1 MTPTETGTVPG
12 DPTTAVAHGSRRR
25 VRGARALVAALF
37 AVILATVGVLASQ
50 PASAQSA
57 PGTKVVSVSIS
68 GGYNYQNSGA
78 MTAGTLNISQGGPG
92 INSVQGFAVI
102 PGVRGGDATISFDV
116 NSLFGL
122 FPIYFGSITV
132 YDANAGIAINTV
144 VFFSPVNA
152 YQGSGAQGSAT
163 WFTFFDLFNFR
174 TYNLNWS
181 IANAGVQPGD
191 NPPVPSFTANPLVAV
206 APATVNFDASA
217 SSDPDPGDTITKYQW
232 NFGDGGTF
240 ESTSPTA
247 SHLYTNKGD
256 YVVTLTVTNN
266 RGSVASTS
274 QTILMTLPPNPPT
287 PSNFDFYDAEGE
299 LADAGRFYFRWDRI
313 GQTAG
318 TTTRYEVN
326 VVAVAGCIAFGD
338 KTRSVND
345 PGGSATQMQYTW
357 VQNWPASNV
366 CLGSKY
372 KARVR
377 AVRDGGPGGT
387 QFSDWTPFQERTIG
401 RT

>member
-1 MTPTETGTVPG
+1 VTPIGTGPS
-12 DPTTAVAHGSRRR
+12 TTGHAASASRT
-25 VRGARALVAALF
+25 GARGVRAFAVALF
-37 AVILATVGVLASQ
+37 AVILAAVGVFAAQ
-50 PASAQSA
+50 PAAAQTT

-78 MTAGTLNISQGGPG
+78 MTSGNLNISQGGPG
-92 INSVQGFAVI
+92 INAVQGFAVI
-102 PGVRGGDATISFDV
+102 PGARGGDATISFDV

-122 FPIYFGSITV
+122 FPIYFGSISV
-132 YDANAGIAINTV
+132 VDNNARLALNTV
-144 VFFSPVNA
+144 VFFSPVSA

-163 WFTFFDLFNFR
+163 WFTFFDLFNLR
-174 TYNLNWS
+174 TYTLNWS

-191 NPPVPSFTANPLVAV
+191 NPPVPSFTANPLIAV

-217 SSDPDPGDTITKYQW
+217 SFDPDPGDSIVKYQW

-247 SHLYTNKGD
+247 SHLYTNRGD

-266 RGSVASTS
+266 RGSVASTQ
-274 QTILMTLPPNPPT
+274 QTIVMTLPPNPPT
-287 PSNFDFYDAEGE
+287 PTSFDFYDAEGE
-299 LADAGRFYFRWDRI
+299 LFDDGRFYFRWDRI
-313 GQTAG
+313 GQTPG
-318 TTTRYEVN
+318 TTVRYEVN

-345 PGGSATQMQYTW
+345 PGGTATKMQYTW
-357 VQNWPASNV
+357 VQSWPASNV

-377 AVRDGGPGGT
+377 AVRDGGPGGS
-387 QFSDWTPFQERTIG
+387 QFSDWTPFQERTID